1 MKPHGDYKLKLKG
14 HIKCDYKLVICYWKD
29 IVSQA
34 EWSELTDAKKREPAD
49 CVTVGWVIRQD
60 AGTTILTNEFNFK
73 NNKVIDECGNTTT
86 IPTANIVGMKTLRTK
101 I

>member
-1 MKPHGDYKLKLKG
+1 MFGESMLKSQSN
-14 HIKCDYKLVICYWKD
+14 IKCKYKLVICYWKD

-34 EWSELTDAKKREPAD
+34 EWSELTDAKKREPVD
-49 CVTVGWVIRQD
+49 CVTIGWVIRQD
-60 AGTTILTNEFNFK
+60 ANTTILTNEFNFK